1 MRQEFI
7 FLKKQSK
14 MNWWV
19 KSTDRQIWAD
29 RLYIEHILILASTIT
44 GCISISAFAFLI
56 GIPIGVT
63 RSGIW
68 LKIYA
73 ITAGIKGYK
82 SMTKKKKKHGNIV
95 LLAKSK
101 LNSIGVLISKT
112 LINLV
117 TSHADFISIKNF
129 KT

>member
-1 MRQEFI
+1 MKQEFI

-19 KSTDRQIWAD
+19 KAQTDRQIWAD
-29 RLYIEHILILASTIT
+29 RLYIEHVLILTSAIT

-63 RSGIW
+63 SSGIW

-82 SMTKKKKKHGNIV
+82 SMTKKK
-95 LLAKSK
+95 
-101 LNSIGVLISKT
+101 
-112 LINLV
+112 
-117 TSHADFISIKNF
+117 
-129 KT
+129 